1 MDLVGLRGQGE
12 TQCYGSFFEDAFSRS
27 ASLFYTLHPKSPSFC
42 GHLPSY
48 VSCTS
53 EFLPFLALQV
63 VVLLSF
69 SGSTERPSLIGVPST
84 DRIHPSFG
92 TYGVTEFAHSLAS
105 ASGLRD
111 FRFHVFL
118 VTSPPVGLAPVSAS
132 CFESSVVSGL
142 VCCLPFPSSSV
153 GVRPFGFH
161 RSESS

>member
-1 MDLVGLRGQGE
+1 MDSVGLRGQGE

-27 ASLFYTLHPKSPSFC
+27 ASLFYTLHPKSPYFC

-84 DRIHPSFG
+84 DWIHPSFG
-92 TYGVTEFAHSLAS
+92 TYDVTEFALLWLPPLGYGTSVSMSSWSLHLLL
-105 ASGLRD
+105 GWLR
-111 FRFHVFL
+111 L
-118 VTSPPVGLAPVSAS
+118 VLHALSLQWS
-132 CFESSVVSGL
+132 L
-142 VCCLPFPSSSV
+142 V
-153 GVRPFGFH
+153 
-161 RSESS
+161 